1 MTDIIFVLDE
11 SASMRR
17 YSDAYISGINAF
29 INTQK
34 QLNPYSSFTMVK
46 FNSNVTTLCVD
57 SDMHTLPEFTHEHY
71 KPDGIT
77 AMYDAIGHVIN
88 LKYDETIRK
97 NTVVFILTDGEDNHS
112 RKFTHS
118 MISEKINYMKEHGWT
133 FVYIATD
140 QNAQKIGERMNINTC
155 LSYSESNMSIAKIAE
170 ACNIAIGHAVARWT
184 GNENQFSQQEM
195 PTDISDLMNNL
206 NI

>member
-1 MTDIIFVLDE
+1 MTDIIFILDE
-11 SASMRR
+11 SASMLQH
-17 YSDAYISGINAF
+17 SDSYISGINAF

-34 QLNPYSSFTMVK
+34 QFNPYSSFTMVK

-57 SDMHTLPEFTHEHY
+57 SKMYTLPELTREHY
-71 KPDGIT
+71 KPYGIT
-77 AMYDAIGHVIN
+77 AMYDAIGHTIN

-112 RKFTHS
+112 RKFTQS
-118 MISEKINYMKEHGWT
+118 MIREKINYMKERGWT

-140 QNAQKIGERMNINTC
+140 HNAQKFGERMNVNTC
-155 LSYSESNMSIAKIAE
+155 LSYSESNTSIARIAE

-195 PTDISDLMNNL
+195 PVDISDLMNNL
-206 NI
+206 SI

>member
-1 MTDIIFVLDE
+1 MTDIIFILDE

-17 YSDAYISGINAF
+17 HSDSYISGINAF

-34 QLNPYSSFTMVK
+34 QFNPYSSFTMVK
-46 FNSNVTTLCVD
+46 FNSNITTLCVD
-57 SDMHTLPEFTHEHY
+57 SKMYTLPELTREHY

-112 RKFTHS
+112 RKFTQS
-118 MISEKINYMKEHGWT
+118 MIGDTINYMKERGWT

-140 QNAQKIGERMNINTC
+140 HNARKFGERMNVNTC
-155 LSYSESNMSIAKIAE
+155 LSYSESNTSIARIAE

-184 GNENQFSQQEM
+184 GNENQFSQKEM
-195 PTDISDLMNNL
+195 PVDISDLMNNL
-206 NI
+206 SI